1 MVEPEAMELDPD
13 LSAALEFVGG
23 ENLNTDS
30 GRRRRSLKSIKKARK
45 LVDRVIARRV
55 RRMNLDAAE

>member
-30 GRRRRSLKSIKKARK
+30 GRRRRSLKSIKKARE